1 MSFQIVA
8 SAWFENRYNKGSRN
22 DTIIY
27 HANNI
32 NRFLQAFVYDNIR
45 SFFSKPL
52 VSQPSG
58 TCYAQFQAPPTFY
71 VCIYVCT
78 FQLNIHIAKDS
89 IIYTFQH
96 SKSITNPFM
105 HIHCV
110 SKSKC
115 GSVSL
120 IKISRNF
127 INQNFNEQTLTLIDN
142 RSLSKKILK
151 KILINNT
158 S

>member
-1 MSFQIVA
+1 MQTCHFKQWLAHGLKIDITRVLAMTQSYTMPTILISSSRHLFMTIKDPF
-8 SAWFENRYNKGSRN
+8 SANLLS
-22 DTIIY
+22 
-27 HANNI
+27 
-32 NRFLQAFVYDNIR
+32 L
-45 SFFSKPL
+45 
-52 VSQPSG
+52 QPSG

-142 RSLSKKILK
+142 RSLSK
-151 KILINNT
+151 NFF
-158 S
+158 